1 MRKVA
6 TTMARDLM
14 ASEESEPGDLAADPD
29 ALLDRMQ
36 ESGWERN
43 VLATLLETDDDAK
56 EVMRGA
62 LPSINGFELHLSV
75 GALMQWVER
84 QRPGL
89 ARQRKAMAQRAGQP
103 RLVRDDP
110 PKDPGE
116 VFEALLAENIELART
131 TYRSKYKQA
140 LQREGAVPA
149 EVEELETR
157 RWALALAKL
166 IKEAQLPAV
175 EIADN
180 TADPCGT
187 WIRLCGNR
195 RARTLRSAARTW
207 GKFSEW
213 LGLAFNEAW
222 PSSVA
227 RLVDY
232 LEERAHE
239 GCGHTFPSSLL
250 TALQLMETV
259 GGVPRAERLGL
270 SSSLI
275 NVTRNSGKQLMTD
288 ALPKKTAPLFTVAM
302 VISAEILV
310 MDLGSPLVT
319 RVLAFLFLVMVWGA
333 LRTDDLLWL
342 DRSRL
347 LLSEIGLRGVLLRT
361 KTSGAG
367 RRVRELP
374 VFVIRTASLSGFD
387 WLREGMDLYYSC
399 SADFPGVQCLCVPRK
414 DLTGFTRKYL
424 VAATLTGW
432 MRWLIL
438 QLKTPVRSRRG
449 GWTADGDALVPMEM
463 GTRWTGHS
471 ARHCLPSWAAALGI
485 DAERRAFIGRWK
497 AGVDVDLN
505 TYVLTARQ
513 VVHGVQEEVLRSF
526 CTGKPKYYVEVELFE
541 EMVKHAEARQLD
553 GKLFVSGHMIWRRRD
568 RAVALFQDFPM
579 IEDVA
584 WERWEDMQG
593 GRDGKTIPLVAA
605 EESAEAA
612 PYWVSISRKTGFRRL
627 HKTNGCGIKPESV
640 HRSEPVFTID
650 SKVADKKCQIC
661 WRQKPTET
669 STMESSS
676 ESSSSTESESDLASE
691 LEDGYEKL

>member
-1 MRKVA
+1 
-6 TTMARDLM
+6 M

-29 ALLDRMQ
+29 ALLDRLQ

-62 LPSINGFELHLSV
+62 LPSIKGFELHLSV

-275 NVTRNSGKQLMTD
+275 NVTRNLGKQLMTD

-347 LLSEIGLRGVLLRT
+347 LLREIGLRGVLLRT

-374 VFVIRTASLSGFD
+374 VFVIRLHPCRVLIGSVKGWISTTHALQISLEYSACVCPGRISLDSHASIW
-387 WLREGMDLYYSC
+387 WL
-399 SADFPGVQCLCVPRK
+399 Q
-414 DLTGFTRKYL
+414 
-424 VAATLTGW
+424 
-432 MRWLIL
+432 
-438 QLKTPVRSRRG
+438 
-449 GWTADGDALVPMEM
+449 
-463 GTRWTGHS
+463 H
-471 ARHCLPSWAAALGI
+471 
-485 DAERRAFIGRWK
+485 
-497 AGVDVDLN
+497 
-505 TYVLTARQ
+505 
-513 VVHGVQEEVLRSF
+513 
-526 CTGKPKYYVEVELFE
+526 
-541 EMVKHAEARQLD
+541 
-553 GKLFVSGHMIWRRRD
+553 
-568 RAVALFQDFPM
+568 
-579 IEDVA
+579 
-584 WERWEDMQG
+584 
-593 GRDGKTIPLVAA
+593 
-605 EESAEAA
+605 
-612 PYWVSISRKTGFRRL
+612 
-627 HKTNGCGIKPESV
+627 
-640 HRSEPVFTID
+640 
-650 SKVADKKCQIC
+650 
-661 WRQKPTET
+661 
-669 STMESSS
+669 
-676 ESSSSTESESDLASE
+676 
-691 LEDGYEKL
+691 

>member
-1 MRKVA
+1 
-6 TTMARDLM
+6 M

-29 ALLDRMQ
+29 ALLDRLQ

-222 PSSVA
+222 P
-227 RLVDY
+227 
-232 LEERAHE
+232 
-239 GCGHTFPSSLL
+239 C
-250 TALQLMETV
+250 
-259 GGVPRAERLGL
+259 
-270 SSSLI
+270 
-275 NVTRNSGKQLMTD
+275 
-288 ALPKKTAPLFTVAM
+288 
-302 VISAEILV
+302 
-310 MDLGSPLVT
+310 
-319 RVLAFLFLVMVWGA
+319 
-333 LRTDDLLWL
+333 
-342 DRSRL
+342 
-347 LLSEIGLRGVLLRT
+347 
-361 KTSGAG
+361 
-367 RRVRELP
+367 
-374 VFVIRTASLSGFD
+374 
-387 WLREGMDLYYSC
+387 
-399 SADFPGVQCLCVPRK
+399 
-414 DLTGFTRKYL
+414 
-424 VAATLTGW
+424 
-432 MRWLIL
+432 
-438 QLKTPVRSRRG
+438 
-449 GWTADGDALVPMEM
+449 
-463 GTRWTGHS
+463 
-471 ARHCLPSWAAALGI
+471 
-485 DAERRAFIGRWK
+485 
-497 AGVDVDLN
+497 
-505 TYVLTARQ
+505 
-513 VVHGVQEEVLRSF
+513 
-526 CTGKPKYYVEVELFE
+526 
-541 EMVKHAEARQLD
+541 
-553 GKLFVSGHMIWRRRD
+553 
-568 RAVALFQDFPM
+568 
-579 IEDVA
+579 
-584 WERWEDMQG
+584 
-593 GRDGKTIPLVAA
+593 
-605 EESAEAA
+605 
-612 PYWVSISRKTGFRRL
+612 
-627 HKTNGCGIKPESV
+627 
-640 HRSEPVFTID
+640 
-650 SKVADKKCQIC
+650 
-661 WRQKPTET
+661 
-669 STMESSS
+669 
-676 ESSSSTESESDLASE
+676 
-691 LEDGYEKL
+691 